1 MREFHLK
8 MKNSSYLAFIGL
20 LFVLSLQ
27 ADRIYVSSTA
37 AEGGDR
43 TSWATAYRFLQ
54 DGLDIRTSCNGYI
67 LFAWPGLRT
76 YVELVLISITNCINR
91 AFLLHVL

>member
-1 MREFHLK
+1 ME
-8 MKNSSYLAFIGL
+8 L
-20 LFVLSLQ
+20 LQLINDLNNGADESKLQ
-27 ADRIYVSSTA
+27 V
-37 AEGGDR
+37 
-43 TSWATAYRFLQ
+43 
-54 DGLDIRTSCNGYI
+54 GLDIRTSCNGYI